1 MGAMRQTKTKKQS
14 QLIRAATLYHMRK
27 TQKSNFMTHMTKKKK
42 LNHSTVAKYV
52 SGTFHEQQASTLL
65 QINRLK

>member
-27 TQKSNFMTHMTKKKK
+27 TQKSNFMTHMTKKKNLTTVLWPNMSAALSTNSKHPPCSK
-42 LNHSTVAKYV
+42 LIV
-52 SGTFHEQQASTLL
+52 
-65 QINRLK
+65 